1 MDVLILASGMGLGR
15 DLPAILLRD
24 QFSSNFNCTTLV
36 QRRKHLVPISN
47 TVESSKHSTAGFS
60 VA

>member
-1 MDVLILASGMGLGR
+1 MDLRHDV
-15 DLPAILLRD
+15 PAILLRD

-36 QRRKHLVPISN
+36 QRRNHLVPASN
-47 TVESSKHSTAGFS
+47 SVESSKHSTAGFS

>member
-1 MDVLILASGMGLGR
+1 MDVLILVSGMDLGH
-15 DLPAILLRD
+15 DVPAILLRD

-36 QRRKHLVPISN
+36 QRRNHLVPASN
-47 TVESSKHSTAGFS
+47 SVKSSKHSTAGFS